1 MMLPSKKILYDL
13 TSIKSRAPRFAFL
26 PYKAAMW
33 DCMEPLYLECQKCGF
48 IADLIPLYYYT
59 FPDRQIHIEAS
70 AFEKYGYKTHGIEL
84 LDSNSYDYL
93 VIHYPYDGCNNVT
106 KLLPNEYTAALK
118 KYGKIVYIPYHGNI
132 AGPEW
137 NRFFT
142 MPGAVESDFICLG
155 SQQDV
160 DVFKMVNP
168 SYSGTIIQTEN
179 TMKWEYAKNHADDP
193 VPEQYHD
200 LNHPITLICGTLWT
214 FTHDPIERMQKH
226 MDAIHKAMDS
236 GKFVIY
242 RPHPLVYEA
251 IAVMQ
256 PRYLGM
262 YEDFISDVKRIAYL
276 DDSPFL
282 HQSMAAADELIC
294 DPSSVQR
301 TWQGTGKP
309 MEVME

>member
-1 MMLPSKKILYDL
+1 MKPSKKILYEL

-137 NRFFT
+137 SRFFT

-160 DVFKMVNP
+160 DVFKKVNP
-168 SYSGTIIQTEN
+168 SYSGIIIQTEYS
-179 TMKWEYAKNHADDP
+179 TKYEYALNHADDP
-193 VPEQYHD
+193 IPDCFKNV
-200 LNHPITLICGTLWT
+200 NKTIVLICGTLWT
-214 FTHDPIERMQKH
+214 FTHDPVERMKKH
-226 MDAIHKAMDS
+226 MDCIQRSLDS
-236 GKFVIY
+236 NQFVIY

-256 PRYLGM
+256 PKYLEM
-262 YEDFISDVKRIAYL
+262 YENFIADVKKIAYV
-276 DDSPFL
+276 DESPFL
-282 HQSMAAADELIC
+282 QQAIAAADIMLC
-294 DPSSVQR
+294 DPSSVIR
-301 TWQGTGKP
+301 TWYGAGKP
-309 MEVME
+309 FNIIE